1 MNKVSKKSQAK
12 QSCKTGVMVSA
23 DLYDEI
29 FYFIDCVRAITMNKQ
44 TFDEALIILKKMTD
58 AKV

>member
-1 MNKVSKKSQAK
+1 MNKVSKKSQTK
-12 QSCKTGVMVSA
+12 QSCKAGVMVSA

-29 FYFIDCVRAITMNKQ
+29 FCFIDYVRSITMNKQ
-44 TFDEALIILKKMTD
+44 TYDEALQILKKLSD

>member
-1 MNKVSKKSQAK
+1 MKNEINENKALSQT
-12 QSCKTGVMVSA
+12 SVMVSA

-29 FYFIDCVRAITMNKQ
+29 FSFIDCVRAVTMNKQ
-44 TFDEALIILKKMTD
+44 TFDEALIILKKMID